1 VFVQVFPSRIAR
13 PPLAL
18 LMARILLVDDEPD
31 ATSALG
37 RSFERTGHD
46 VLRAGSGEEAI
57 AVIEAEH
64 PALVLLSV
72 ELPDMTGLQ
81 VLERIRTRRPV
92 VIMVTDEDDV
102 ARAMKAMQMGA
113 ESFLTR
119 PVEAAHLEA
128 VMDRALEKARLL
140 ELGRAAGARLA
151 RLSTNML
158 LGSSPPMREL
168 TQQIEL
174 IARSER
180 TVALLVGEPGVGKRH
195 VAETIH
201 ALSARGAHAFHEVD
215 CTTRPVEAL
224 DLELFGAERTPAG
237 PVPGLF
243 EAADGGT
250 LFLAEVAEL
259 PAALQPKLLTALESR
274 RVRRS
279 GGTRDVTVDVR
290 VVAATARD
298 LANEVTEERF
308 REDLYYRL
316 GVMPLYLPPLRA
328 RSPEDLGETVR
339 ALVAE
344 LRQGMPGAPSEVSA
358 DALELIGSYP
368 WPGNVRELRNV
379 LERALLLARGAAAVL
394 PQHLAAE
401 VRGAGEDLL
410 APHVS
415 RTLSEV
421 ERAHIDRTLRAH
433 GANRT
438 RAARELGI
446 SRATLIKK
454 IREYELGERPSVA
467 SRAGR
472 AMHD

>member
-1 VFVQVFPSRIAR
+1 
-13 PPLAL
+13 
-18 LMARILLVDDEPD
+18 MARILIVTREPD
-31 ATSALG
+31 ATSAFG
-37 RSFERTGHD
+37 RSLERAGHD
-46 VLRAGSGEEAI
+46 VLRVGTGEEALG
-57 AVIEAEH
+57 VIEGEH
-64 PALVLLSV
+64 PAVVLLEV
-72 ELPDMTGLQ
+72 ALPDMSGLE
-81 VLERIRTRRPV
+81 VLERTQGRRPV
-92 VIMVTDEDDV
+92 VVMLTSDGDAAV
-102 ARAMKAMQMGA
+102 KAMQLGA
-113 ESFLTR
+113 ENVVANS
-119 PVEAAHLEA
+119 VELEYLEA
-128 VMDRALEKARLL
+128 VVDRALEKAQLR

-151 RLSTNML
+151 RRSTEMF

-168 TQQIEL
+168 AQQIEV

-180 TVALLVGEPGVGKRH
+180 TVALLVGESGVGKRR
-195 VAETIH
+195 VARAIH
-201 ALSARGAHAFHEVD
+201 ALSARGGHAFHEVD
-215 CTTRPVEAL
+215 CTLRPVDAL
-224 DLELFGAERTPAG
+224 DVELFGAERSAEG
-237 PVPGLF
+237 PTPGLF

-259 PAALQPKLLTALESR
+259 PATLQPKLLTALESR

-279 GGTRDVTVDVR
+279 GGTREVVVDVR

-328 RSPEDLGETVR
+328 RSPEDLHETVR
-339 ALVAE
+339 SLVAE
-344 LRQGMPGAPSEVSA
+344 LRRGMPGAPSEVSA
-358 DALELIGSYP
+358 DALELIGAYP

-379 LERALLLARGAAAVL
+379 LERALLLARGTESIL

-401 VRGAGEDLL
+401 VRGAGEDLF

-454 IREYELGERPSVA
+454 IREYELGERPSAV

>member
-1 VFVQVFPSRIAR
+1 
-13 PPLAL
+13 
-18 LMARILLVDDEPD
+18 MAKILIVDDEPD
-31 ATSALG
+31 IISALA
-37 RSFERTGHD
+37 RFFERSGHD
-46 VLRAGSGEEAI
+46 VLRTGLGAEAVRLVQAERP
-57 AVIEAEH
+57 AV
-64 PALVLLSV
+64 VLLDLH
-72 ELPDMTGLQ
+72 LPDISGFE
-81 VLERIRTRRPV
+81 VLERTREERPV
-92 VIMVTDEDDV
+92 VIMITGHGDIPLAVQ
-102 ARAMKAMQMGA
+102 AMEMGA
-113 ESFLTR
+113 EGFLTK
-119 PVEAAHLEA
+119 PVELAHLGA
-128 VMDRALEKARLL
+128 VVDRALEKAQLRDLS
-140 ELGRAAGARLA
+140 RAAGARKG
-151 RLSTNML
+151 RVSTEML
-158 LGSSPPMREL
+158 LGSSSPMREL
-168 TQQIEL
+168 SQQIEL
-174 IARSER
+174 LARSER
-180 TVALLVGEPGVGKRH
+180 TVALLVGEAGVGKGR
-195 VAETIH
+195 VARAIH
-201 ALSARGAHAFHEVD
+201 ALSARGSRAFHEID
-215 CTTRPVEAL
+215 CSMRPVEEL
-224 DLELFGAERTPAG
+224 DLELFGVERSVGG

-259 PAALQPKLLTALESR
+259 PATLQPKLLTALEAR

-279 GGTRDVTVDVR
+279 GGTREVMVDVR
-290 VVAATARD
+290 VIAATARD

-328 RSPEDLGETVR
+328 RSPEDLSDTVR
-339 ALVAE
+339 SLVAE
-344 LRQGMPGAPSEVSA
+344 LRRGMPGAPGVVSA
-358 DALELIGSYP
+358 EALELIGAYP

-379 LERALLLARGAAAVL
+379 LERALLLARGTAAVL
-394 PQHLAAE
+394 PQHLPAE
-401 VRGAGEDLL
+401 VRGAGEEIL

-438 RAARELGI
+438 HAARELGI

>member
-1 VFVQVFPSRIAR
+1 
-13 PPLAL
+13 
-18 LMARILLVDDEPD
+18 MARILVVDPEPD
-31 ATSALG
+31 VTSALS

-46 VLRAGSGEEAI
+46 VLRAGTGGE
-57 AVIEAEH
+57 AVANVEGDH
-64 PALVLLSV
+64 PAVVLLAV
-72 ELPDMTGLQ
+72 ALPDMSGLE
-81 VLERIRTRRPV
+81 VLERTRAQHPV
-92 VIMVTDEDDV
+92 VIMLAGEGEV
-102 ARAMKAMQMGA
+102 ALAVKAMQMGA
-113 ESFLTR
+113 ETFLTK
-119 PVEAAHLEA
+119 PIEPAHLEA
-128 VMDRALEKARLL
+128 VVDRALEKAQLR
-140 ELGRAAGARLA
+140 ELGRASGARLA
-151 RLSTNML
+151 RSSSETL
-158 LGSSPPMREL
+158 LGSSAPMREL
-168 TQQIEL
+168 AQQIEV

-180 TVALLVGEPGVGKRH
+180 TVALLVGEPGVGKRR
-195 VAETIH
+195 VARMIH
-201 ALSARGAHAFHEVD
+201 ALSARGGHAFHEVD
-215 CTTRPVEAL
+215 CTTRPTEAL
-224 DLELFGAERTPAG
+224 DLELFGVERSAAG
-237 PVPGLF
+237 AVPGLF

-259 PAALQPKLLTALESR
+259 PDTMQPKLLTALESR

-279 GGTRDVTVDVR
+279 GGTREVMVDVR
-290 VVAATARD
+290 VIAATARD

-328 RSPEDLGETVR
+328 RSPEDLSDTVR
-339 ALVAE
+339 SLVAE
-344 LRQGMPGAPSEVSA
+344 LRRGMPGAPGVVSA
-358 DALELIGSYP
+358 EALELIGAYP

-379 LERALLLARGAAAVL
+379 LERALLLARGTAAVL

-401 VRGAGEDLL
+401 VRGAGDEIL

-438 RAARELGI
+438 HAARELGI